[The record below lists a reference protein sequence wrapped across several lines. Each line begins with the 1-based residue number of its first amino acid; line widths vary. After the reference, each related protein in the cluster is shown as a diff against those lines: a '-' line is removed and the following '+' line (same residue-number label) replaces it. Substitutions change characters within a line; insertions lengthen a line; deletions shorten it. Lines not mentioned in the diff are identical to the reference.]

1 MKKIIPVVMFALFS
15 QGCGNKIAEQVEDV
29 KWQDNH
35 SKIGNVRAY
44 TQFSAGE
51 VRSCTSKSG
60 KWETIAHYK
69 IDQNTLTLQADNE
82 QEKEKSFVIS
92 FKGQGNDR
100 KLILRI
106 GDNELEFPVARSAEC
121 PL

>member
-1 MKKIIPVVMFALFS
+1 MFALFS
-15 QGCGNKIAEQVEDV
+15 QGCGNKIAEQIEGV
-29 KWQDNH
+29 KWQDKH

-69 IDQNTLTLQADNE
+69 IDQNTLILQTDNKQE
-82 QEKEKSFVIS
+82 QEKSFVIS
-92 FKGQGNDR
+92 FKGHGDDR
-100 KLILRI
+100 KLILRV
-106 GDNELEFPVARSAEC
+106 GDRELEFPVAHSAEC